1 MALKVEKNKVL
12 ADFSTFKIGG
22 PAEYFVR
29 VENEKELIEAVRF
42 AKEKRLPFFVL
53 GGGSNI
59 LFSDRGFRGLVVKIQ
74 NEKCQV
80 QDTKIIAGTGCPLQ
94 KLVQEGIE
102 RGLAGLEFAAG
113 IPGTLGGAIWGN
125 AGAFGGEM
133 KDVVKKVRVF
143 QIMADSWQIEEFKNK
158 DCQFGYRDS
167 IFKRKKNWIILEATL
182 KLKRGNKV
190 KLKKKIKEILKIR
203 KEKQPLEFPSA
214 GSVFKNVP
222 LEKAPKE
229 VREKF
234 RDKIKNKL
242 LPAAVLIEAAG
253 LKGKRVDGAKI
264 SEKHANFILNF
275 KNATAEAVLALIMLA
290 KKKVREKFRVELEE
304 EIQLIEF

>member
-1 MALKVEKNKVL
+1 
-12 ADFSTFKIGG
+12 
-22 PAEYFVR
+22 
-29 VENEKELIEAVRF
+29 
-42 AKEKRLPFFVL
+42 
-53 GGGSNI
+53 
-59 LFSDRGFRGLVVKIQ
+59 
-74 NEKCQV
+74 
-80 QDTKIIAGTGCPLQ
+80 
-94 KLVQEGIE
+94 
-102 RGLAGLEFAAG
+102 
-113 IPGTLGGAIWGN
+113 
-125 AGAFGGEM
+125 
-133 KDVVKKVRVF
+133 
-143 QIMADSWQIEEFKNK
+143 
-158 DCQFGYRDS
+158 
-167 IFKRKKNWIILEATL
+167 
-182 KLKRGNKV
+182 
-190 KLKKKIKEILKIR
+190 LKIR